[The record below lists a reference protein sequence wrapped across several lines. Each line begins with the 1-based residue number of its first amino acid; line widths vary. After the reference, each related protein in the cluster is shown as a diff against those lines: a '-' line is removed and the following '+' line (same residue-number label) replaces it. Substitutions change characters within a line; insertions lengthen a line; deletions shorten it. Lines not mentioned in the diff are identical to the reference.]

1 MLKSLFSFLKRI
13 DSVSEILYRKSISP
27 EVLFSC
33 QKGENNGNIQAGRT
47 ERKKE

>member
-33 QKGENNGNIQAGRT
+33 LKGESM
-47 ERKKE
+47 KKMTFGDALEH